1 MMNIAG
7 IQPQIWISIVAIVAA
22 AAVALTVDFLR
33 RRNEELQMAVA
44 KLSAVREQPQ
54 TSAGSNPPVVEAPQ
68 ASPVDQRPK
77 ALTEQERGAALSEW
91 LAMRAAPKCAP
102 APECEAAPEPASQQ
116 DEAAE
121 PEIPAEMAAPEAPET
136 EPIPEVSPVPAAPEP
151 EPLPQAQ
158 AAPEVFVDEALLEA
172 ILGGSASAAK
182 GSFAEE
188 VKNAEPARLRFEV
201 IEGAG
206 GIPKGMHDS
215 EAFRRLI
222 AANKP
227 FSGLVFALGAS
238 RTDGRAA
245 GQDVIAAVYQF
256 VRGLLR
262 DGDFGCQTGSDEFL
276 LLSPGINAAEAR
288 RRVSDIAERLWDYQL
303 RGVGAFSLLFSWGD
317 VLVSGEPLSEAVESA
332 CERMR
337 ETRRARKTVSL
348 EVASPRKLAVM

>member
-1 MMNIAG
+1 
-7 IQPQIWISIVAIVAA
+7 
-22 AAVALTVDFLR
+22 
-33 RRNEELQMAVA
+33 
-44 KLSAVREQPQ
+44 
-54 TSAGSNPPVVEAPQ
+54 
-68 ASPVDQRPK
+68 
-77 ALTEQERGAALSEW
+77 
-91 LAMRAAPKCAP
+91 MRAAPKSAP
-102 APECEAAPEPASQQ
+102 APECDDAPAPAPQQ
-116 DEAAE
+116 EEAAE
-121 PEIPAEMAAPEAPET
+121 PETAEISAPEAPQT
-136 EPIPEVSPVPAAPEP
+136 EPIPEIIPEPPAPEP

-172 ILGGSASAAK
+172 ILGGSASAPK
-182 GSFAEE
+182 GSLAEE
-188 VKNAEPARLRFEV
+188 VKPAEPARLRFEL

-215 EAFRRLI
+215 DAFRRLI

-227 FSGLVFALGAS
+227 FSGLVFALAAS
-238 RTDGRAA
+238 RTDGRTA
-245 GQDVIAAVYQF
+245 GQDVLAAVYQF

-262 DGDFGCQTGSDEFL
+262 DGDFGCQTACDEFL

-317 VLVSGEPLSEAVESA
+317 VVVSGEPLSEAVESA

-348 EVASPRKLAVM
+348 EVASPRKLAAM